1 MLPLGGLFFLSR
13 YGLLPTY
20 ENSNS
25 SFSAVSAILLL
36 EITGG
41 FAVMAGNYE
50 RSMHNQLME
59 VMVRLGAVEKD
70 LRDEKS
76 SKV

>member
-1 MLPLGGLFFLSR
+1 
-13 YGLLPTY
+13 
-20 ENSNS
+20 
-25 SFSAVSAILLL
+25 
-36 EITGG
+36 
-41 FAVMAGNYE
+41 MAGNYE